1 MARIARVVPEVSLD
15 RTFDYEIPEELNEQ
29 VTLGAKVQVPFKSR
43 ELVGYVVELSEE
55 LSVFKGKLKPIRQ
68 VLSKSA
74 FLPAILIELA
84 QWMANY
90 YCAPL
95 TVALLSVL
103 PKAVRRADATFKQ
116 RLWVEALATTVPEK
130 VLPVLKRAKAQMA
143 AWEFLQENGPGWLAD
158 LTEVHGAA
166 VWRGLA
172 ERNLIS
178 IEARTQDRDPFLHS
192 PVAESTPHAMNA
204 EQQAAL
210 KVVRE
215 EIAAEKPRVVLLHG
229 VTGSGKTE
237 VYLQAIAEVLSLGK
251 SALVLVPE
259 IALTPQTVEHFR
271 ARFIGQKVGVAVLHS
286 HLSSGER
293 HDQWQQVRSGRA
305 RIVIGARSAVFA
317 PLDNL
322 GIIVVDE
329 EHEHSYKQ
337 EESPHYHARDVAVM
351 RGHLERVAVVLGSA
365 TPSLESYHHAKEGKY
380 RLAELLQRVEEG
392 QMPVT
397 HVLDI
402 RAPTRALK
410 SLRSSAIVAPRSRVI
425 DIRSKFEAPY
435 EGSSLKCATTPVL
448 LAPQLIEAIHARI
461 ERQEQAIIFLNRRG
475 YSSSLQCPQC
485 GYVEMCPNCSV
496 ALTFHRR
503 AGKLRC
509 HLCDFSSSVPH
520 ACPQCGYAPFKYAGS
535 GTEKVEHALVEAFPK
550 ARIERM
556 DSDNMRG
563 KDAYTRTLGDFAGGK
578 IDILVGTQMIA
589 KGLHFPRVT
598 CVGIINAD
606 LALQI
611 PDFRASE
618 RVFQLLM
625 QVSGRSG
632 RGQVRGEVFVQ
643 TRVPFHPAIQFARH
657 HDYAGFVEQELD
669 FRRSLHYP
677 PYERFIL
684 VTARG
689 RNEEKSLFVLENLA
703 KEMGRLDLPETE
715 ITGPSPAPIARIE
728 ERYRFQVFL
737 RTRRITAVTPRLRPL
752 FMDRAWPDDIR
763 VTLDVDPVDLL

>member
-1 MARIARVVPEVSLD
+1 MALRIARVVPEVSLD
-15 RTFDYEIPEELNEQ
+15 RAFDYAIPEALDAQ
-29 VTLGAKVQVPFKSR
+29 VTLGAKVRVPFKSR
-43 ELVGYVVELSEE
+43 DLVGYVIEFPAESP
-55 LSVFKGKLKPIRQ
+55 FGKLKPVTE
-68 VLSKSA
+68 VLSRSA
-74 FLPAILIELA
+74 FLPATLIELA
-84 QWMANY
+84 QWMAQY

-95 TVALLSVL
+95 TIALLSVL
-103 PKAVRRADATFKQ
+103 PKAVRRADAAFKQ
-116 RLWVEALATTVPEK
+116 RLWVAPLVATLPEDVAAAMK
-130 VLPVLKRAKAQMA
+130 KARAQLA
-143 AWEFLQENGPGWLAD
+143 AWDFLQQNGPGWLA
-158 LTEVHGAA
+158 EIVQQSGAGAA
-166 VWRGLA
+166 VWKALA
-172 ERNLIS
+172 ERNLVS
-178 IEARTQDRDPFLHS
+178 IESQTQDRDPFLNT
-192 PVAESTPHAMNA
+192 PVAESTPHPSNA
-204 EQQAAL
+204 EQIAAL
-210 KVVRE
+210 KVIRE
-215 EIAAEKPRVVLLHG
+215 EISAAKPKVVLLHG

-237 VYLQAIAEVLSLGK
+237 VYLQAIAGVLAAGK
-251 SALVLVPE
+251 TALVLVPE

-271 ARFIGQKVGVAVLHS
+271 ARFIGQKAGVAVLHS

-293 HDQWQQVRSGRA
+293 HDQWQHIRAGRA

-380 RLAELLQRVEEG
+380 RLVELRQRVEEG

-397 HVLDI
+397 HILDI
-402 RAPTRALK
+402 RAAKKGEAL
-410 SLRSSAIVAPRSRVI
+410 
-425 DIRSKFEAPY
+425 
-435 EGSSLKCATTPVL
+435 VL
-448 LAPQLIEAIHARI
+448 LAPRLVEAIQARI
-461 ERQEQAIIFLNRRG
+461 DRHEQAIIFLNRRG

-503 AGKLRC
+503 VEKLRC
-509 HLCDFSSSVPH
+509 HLCDFSSGVPH
-520 ACPQCGYAPFKYAGS
+520 ACPQCGFLPFKYAGS
-535 GTEKVEHALVEAFPK
+535 GTEKVEHALVDAFPK

-556 DSDNMRG
+556 DADSMRG
-563 KDAYTRTLGDFAGGK
+563 KDAYAKTLGAFAEGK

-589 KGLHFPRVT
+589 KGLHFPNVT
-598 CVGIINAD
+598 CVGVINAD

-611 PDFRASE
+611 PDFRAAE

-657 HDYAGFVEQELD
+657 HDYTGFVEQELE

-689 RNEEKSLFVLENLA
+689 RSEEKTLFVAENLA
-703 KEMGRLDLPETE
+703 KEMQRLELPGTE
-715 ITGPSPAPIARIE
+715 ITGPAPAPIARIDD
-728 ERYRFQVFL
+728 RYRFQIFL
-737 RTRRITAVTPRLRPL
+737 RTHRITAVTPRLRPL

-763 VTLDVDPVDLL
+763 ITLDVDPVDLL

>member
-15 RTFDYEIPEELNEQ
+15 RAFDYAIPDALGEQ
-29 VTLGAKVQVPFKSR
+29 VTLGAKVRVPFKSR
-43 ELVGYVVELSEE
+43 ELVGYVVELPTASTE
-55 LSVFKGKLKPIRQ
+55 FKGALKPILE

-74 FLPAILIELA
+74 FLPTVLIELA
-84 QWMANY
+84 QWMAQY

-103 PKAVRRADATFKQ
+103 PKAVRRADAAFKQ
-116 RLWVEALATTVPEK
+116 RLWVEPLAATLPEEAALA
-130 VLPVLKRAKAQMA
+130 LKKARAQMT
-143 AWEFLQENGPGWLAD
+143 AWEHLQKNGPGWLAD
-158 LTEVHGAA
+158 LTEICGAA

-178 IEARTQDRDPFLHS
+178 IEARTQERDPFLHS
-192 PVAESTPHAMNA
+192 PVAESTPHVLNA
-204 EQQAAL
+204 EQEAAL
-210 KVVRE
+210 KAISE

-237 VYLQAIAEVLSLGK
+237 VYLQAIARVLAQGK

-271 ARFIGQKVGVAVLHS
+271 ARFIGKKVGVAVLHS

-293 HDQWQQVRSGRA
+293 HDQWQQIRSGRA

-317 PLDNL
+317 PLDDL

-351 RGHLERVAVVLGSA
+351 RGHLERVTVVLGSA
-365 TPSLESYHHAKEGKY
+365 TPSLESYHHAREGGKY

-402 RAPTRALK
+402 RSTKKGEAL
-410 SLRSSAIVAPRSRVI
+410 
-425 DIRSKFEAPY
+425 
-435 EGSSLKCATTPVL
+435 VL
-448 LAPQLIEAIHARI
+448 LAPRLVEAIQARLDI
-461 ERQEQAIIFLNRRG
+461 HEQSIIFLNRRG

-485 GYVEMCPNCSV
+485 GHVEMCPNCSV
-496 ALTFHRR
+496 ALTFHRG
-503 AGKLRC
+503 ADKLRC
-509 HLCDFSSSVPH
+509 HLCDFSSGVPH
-520 ACPQCGYAPFKYAGS
+520 ACPSCGFAPFKYAGS
-535 GTEKVEHALVEAFPK
+535 GTEKVEHALADAFPK

-556 DSDNMRG
+556 DADSMRG
-563 KDAYTRTLGDFAGGK
+563 RDAYARTLGDFASGK

-598 CVGIINAD
+598 CVGVINAD

-643 TRVPFHPAIQFARH
+643 TRAPFHPAIQFARH
-657 HDYAGFVEQELD
+657 HDYRGFVDQELE

-677 PYERFIL
+677 PYERFVLI
-684 VTARG
+684 TARG
-689 RNEEKSLFVLENLA
+689 RSEEKTQFVLENLA
-703 KEMGRLDLPETE
+703 KEITRLDLPETE
-715 ITGPSPAPIARIE
+715 VTGPAPAPIARIE
-728 ERYRFQVFL
+728 GCYRFQVFL
-737 RTRRITAVTPRLRPL
+737 RTRRIMAVTPRLRPF

-763 VTLDVDPVDLL
+763 LTLDVDPVDLL

>member
-1 MARIARVVPEVSLD
+1 
-15 RTFDYEIPEELNEQ
+15 
-29 VTLGAKVQVPFKSR
+29 
-43 ELVGYVVELSEE
+43 
-55 LSVFKGKLKPIRQ
+55 
-68 VLSKSA
+68 
-74 FLPAILIELA
+74 
-84 QWMANY
+84 
-90 YCAPL
+90 
-95 TVALLSVL
+95 
-103 PKAVRRADATFKQ
+103 
-116 RLWVEALATTVPEK
+116 
-130 VLPVLKRAKAQMA
+130 
-143 AWEFLQENGPGWLAD
+143 
-158 LTEVHGAA
+158 VH
-166 VWRGLA
+166 
-172 ERNLIS
+172 
-178 IEARTQDRDPFLHS
+178 
-192 PVAESTPHAMNA
+192 
-204 EQQAAL
+204 
-210 KVVRE
+210 E
-215 EIAAEKPRVVLLHG
+215 EIVAEKPRVVLLHG

-237 VYLQAIAEVLSLGK
+237 VYLQAIAQVLALGK

-293 HDQWQQVRSGRA
+293 HDQWQHIRSGRA

-317 PLDNL
+317 PLDDL

-365 TPSLESYHHAKEGKY
+365 TPSLESYHHAREGKY

-392 QMPVT
+392 RMPTT

-402 RAPTRALK
+402 RPAKRGTP
-410 SLRSSAIVAPRSRVI
+410 PG
-425 DIRSKFEAPY
+425 EP
-435 EGSSLKCATTPVL
+435 PVL
-448 LAPQLIEAIHARI
+448 VAPQLIEAIQARLD
-461 ERQEQAIIFLNRRG
+461 RQEQAIIFLNRRG

-485 GYVEMCPNCSV
+485 GHVEMCPNCSV

-503 AGKLRC
+503 AEKLRC
-509 HLCDFSSSVPH
+509 HLCDFSSGVPH
-520 ACPQCGYAPFKYAGS
+520 ACPQCGFSPYKYAGS
-535 GTEKVEHALVEAFPK
+535 GTEKVEHALVGAFPK

-563 KDAYTRTLGDFAGGK
+563 KDAYANTLRDFAGGK

-598 CVGIINAD
+598 CVGVINAD

-632 RGQVRGEVFVQ
+632 RGKVRGEVFVQ

-657 HDYAGFVEQELD
+657 HDYTGFAEQELE
-669 FRRSLHYP
+669 FRSKLHYP
-677 PYERFIL
+677 PYERFVL

-689 RNEEKSLFVLENLA
+689 RNEEKTRFVVENLA
-703 KEMGRLDLPETE
+703 KEMERLELPETE

-728 ERYRFQVFL
+728 ERYRFQIFV
-737 RTRRITAVTPRLRPL
+737 RTRRMMAVTPRLRPL

-763 VTLDVDPVDLL
+763 ITIDVDPVDLL

>member
-15 RTFDYEIPEELNEQ
+15 RAFDYEIPAALDDQ
-29 VTLGAKVQVPFKSR
+29 ISLGAKVRVPFKSR
-43 ELVGYVVELSEE
+43 DLVGYVVEFPETP
-55 LSVFKGKLKPIRQ
+55 FTGKLKPISE
-68 VLSKSA
+68 VLGPHA
-74 FLPAILIELA
+74 FLPRVLIEIA
-84 QWMANY
+84 QWMAQY
-90 YCAPL
+90 YCSPL

-103 PKAVRRADATFKQ
+103 PKAVRRADAAFKQ
-116 RLWVEALATTVPEK
+116 RLWVEPLVQALPDEATTA
-130 VLPVLKRAKAQMA
+130 LKRAKAQLA
-143 AWEFLQENGPGWLAD
+143 AWHFLHENGPGWLAE
-158 LTEVHGAA
+158 LSQQSGAGLA
-166 VWRGLA
+166 AWRGLA
-172 ERNLIS
+172 ERNLVA
-178 IEARTQDRDPFLHS
+178 IESRTQDRDPFLNS
-192 PVAESTPHAMNA
+192 AVAETAPHTLNA
-204 EQQAAL
+204 EQVAAL
-210 KVVRE
+210 EVVRE
-215 EIAAEKPRVVLLHG
+215 EITAEKPRVVLLHG

-237 VYLQAIAEVLSLGK
+237 VYLQAIARVLEAGK

-271 ARFIGQKVGVAVLHS
+271 ARFVGRKVGVAVLHS

-293 HDQWQQVRSGRA
+293 HDQWQHIRAGRA

-317 PLDNL
+317 PLENL
-322 GIIVVDE
+322 GLIVVDE

-351 RGHLERVAVVLGSA
+351 RGHLERVAVLLGSA

-397 HVLDI
+397 HILDI
-402 RAPTRALK
+402 RTTKKGEQPT
-410 SLRSSAIVAPRSRVI
+410 
-425 DIRSKFEAPY
+425 
-435 EGSSLKCATTPVL
+435 L
-448 LAPQLIEAIHARI
+448 LAPRLVEAIQSRLDRH
-461 ERQEQAIIFLNRRG
+461 EQAIIFLNRRG

-503 AGKLRC
+503 AERLRC
-509 HLCDFSSSVPH
+509 HLCDFASAVPH
-520 ACPQCGYAPFKYAGS
+520 ACPQCGFAPFKYAGS
-535 GTEKVEHALVEAFPK
+535 GTEKVEHALNDAFPR

-556 DSDNMRG
+556 DADSMRG
-563 KDAYTRTLGDFAGGK
+563 KDAYAKTLGDFARGH

-589 KGLHFPRVT
+589 KGLHFPNVT
-598 CVGIINAD
+598 CVGVINAD

-657 HDYAGFVEQELD
+657 HDYAGFVQQELE

-677 PYERFIL
+677 PFERFIL
-684 VTARG
+684 ITARG
-689 RNEEKSLFVLENLA
+689 RNEEKTHFILESLA
-703 KEMGRLDLPETE
+703 KEIEKLDLPETE
-715 ITGPSPAPIARIE
+715 LTGPAPAPIARIE

-763 VTLDVDPVDLL
+763 MTLDVDPVDLL

>member
-1 MARIARVVPEVSLD
+1 
-15 RTFDYEIPEELNEQ
+15 
-29 VTLGAKVQVPFKSR
+29 
-43 ELVGYVVELSEE
+43 
-55 LSVFKGKLKPIRQ
+55 
-68 VLSKSA
+68 
-74 FLPAILIELA
+74 
-84 QWMANY
+84 
-90 YCAPL
+90 
-95 TVALLSVL
+95 
-103 PKAVRRADATFKQ
+103 
-116 RLWVEALATTVPEK
+116 
-130 VLPVLKRAKAQMA
+130 
-143 AWEFLQENGPGWLAD
+143 
-158 LTEVHGAA
+158 
-166 VWRGLA
+166 
-172 ERNLIS
+172 
-178 IEARTQDRDPFLHS
+178 
-192 PVAESTPHAMNA
+192 MNA

-210 KVVRE
+210 KTIAG

-237 VYLQAIAEVLSLGK
+237 VYLQAIARVLALGK

-271 ARFIGQKVGVAVLHS
+271 ARFLGEKIGVAVLHS

-293 HDQWQQVRSGRA
+293 HDQWQHIRAGRA

-351 RGHLERVAVVLGSA
+351 RGHLERVTVVLGSA
-365 TPSLESYHHAKEGKY
+365 TPSLESYHHAKEGGKY
-380 RLAELLQRVEEG
+380 RLVELLQRVEEG
-392 QMPVT
+392 RMPVT

-402 RAPTRALK
+402 RSTKKGESPVL
-410 SLRSSAIVAPRSRVI
+410 VAPR
-425 DIRSKFEAPY
+425 
-435 EGSSLKCATTPVL
+435 
-448 LAPQLIEAIHARI
+448 LIEAIHARI
-461 ERQEQAIIFLNRRG
+461 ERHEQAIIFLNRRG

-485 GYVEMCPNCSV
+485 GHVEMCPNCSV
-496 ALTFHRR
+496 ALTFHRG
-503 AGKLRC
+503 AEKLRC
-509 HLCDFSSSVPH
+509 HLCDFSSVVPH
-520 ACPQCGYAPFKYAGS
+520 ACPHCGASPFKYSGS
-535 GTEKVEHALVEAFPK
+535 GTEKVEHALAGAFSG

-563 KDAYTRTLGDFAGGK
+563 RDAYANTLRDFAEGK

-598 CVGIINAD
+598 CVGVINAD

-657 HDYAGFVEQELD
+657 HDYAGFVGQELE

-677 PYERFIL
+677 PYERFVL

-689 RNEEKSLFVLENLA
+689 RSEEKTLFVIENLA
-703 KEMGRLDLPETE
+703 REMERLDLPGVE
-715 ITGPSPAPIARIE
+715 ITGPAPAPIARIE
-728 ERYRFQVFL
+728 DRYRFQIFL
-737 RTRRITAVTPRLRPL
+737 RTRRIMAVTPRLRPL

-763 VTLDVDPVDLL
+763 VTIDVDPVDLL

>member
-15 RTFDYEIPEELNEQ
+15 RAFDYAIPAALDGQ
-29 VTLGAKVQVPFKSR
+29 VILGAKVRVPFKSR
-43 ELVGYVVELSEE
+43 NLVGYVVD
-55 LSVFKGKLKPIRQ
+55 FPRDPHAGKLRDIEE
-68 VLSKSA
+68 VLSQRA
-74 FLPAILIELA
+74 FLPASLIELA
-84 QWMANY
+84 QWMAQY

-103 PKAVRRADATFKQ
+103 PKAVRRADAAFKQ
-116 RLWVEALATTVPEK
+116 RLWVERVAGSIPDSALAA
-130 VLPVLKRAKAQMA
+130 LKRAKAQMA
-143 AWEFLQENGPGWLAD
+143 AWHFLEESGPGWLAD
-158 LTEVHGAA
+158 LSRDSGIGTAA
-166 VWRGLA
+166 WNGLA
-172 ERNLIS
+172 ERQLIA
-178 IEARTQDRDPFLHS
+178 IEPRTQDRDPFLHS
-192 PVAESTPHAMNA
+192 PVAESAPRVANL
-204 EQQAAL
+204 EQAAAL
-210 KVVRE
+210 RMVGE
-215 EIAAEKPRVVLLHG
+215 EITATKPRVVLLHG

-237 VYLQAIAEVLSLGK
+237 VYLQAIAQVLALGK

-271 ARFIGQKVGVAVLHS
+271 ARFVGQKVGVAVLHS

-293 HDQWQQVRSGRA
+293 HDQWQHIRAGRA

-317 PLDNL
+317 PLENL
-322 GIIVVDE
+322 GLIVVDE

-351 RGHLERVAVVLGSA
+351 RGHLEGVAVLLGSA
-365 TPSLESYHHAKEGKY
+365 TPSLESFHHAKDGKY
-380 RLAELLQRVEEG
+380 RLAELRLRVEEG

-397 HVLDI
+397 HILDI
-402 RAPTRALK
+402 RSTK
-410 SLRSSAIVAPRSRVI
+410 
-425 DIRSKFEAPY
+425 KGE
-435 EGSSLKCATTPVL
+435 TPAL
-448 LAPQLIEAIHARI
+448 LAPRLVEAIQARLD
-461 ERQEQAIIFLNRRG
+461 RHEQAIIFLNRRG

-503 AGKLRC
+503 AEKVRC
-509 HLCDFSSSVPH
+509 HLCDYSARVPP
-520 ACPQCGYAPFKYAGS
+520 ACPACGFAPFKYAGV
-535 GTEKVEHALVEAFPK
+535 GTEKVEDALVAAFPQ

-556 DSDNMRG
+556 DSDTMRG
-563 KDAYTRTLGDFAGGK
+563 KDAYAKTLGAFGEGK

-598 CVGIINAD
+598 CVGVINAD
-606 LALQI
+606 LALQM

-643 TRVPFHPAIQFARH
+643 TRAPFHPAIQFARH

-669 FRRSLHYP
+669 FRRKLAYP
-677 PYERFIL
+677 PFERFIL
-684 VTARG
+684 ITARG
-689 RNEEKSLFVLENLA
+689 RNEEKTLFVLDNLA
-703 KEMGRLDLPETE
+703 KELGRLDLPGTE
-715 ITGPSPAPIARIE
+715 ITGPAPAPIARME

-737 RTRRITAVTPRLRPL
+737 RTRRIMAVTPKLRPL

>member
-15 RTFDYEIPEELNEQ
+15 RVFDYAITGELDAQ
-29 VTLGAKVQVPFKSR
+29 VTIGAKVKVEFKSR
-43 ELVGYVVELSEE
+43 KIVGYVVEISGEA
-55 LSVFKGKLKPIRQ
+55 SDFKGKLKPI
-68 VLSKSA
+68 LELLGPKS
-74 FLPAILIELA
+74 FLPPSLIQLA
-84 QWMANY
+84 QWMAQY

-103 PKAVRRADATFKQ
+103 PKAVRRADAAFKQ
-116 RLWVEALATTVPEK
+116 RLWVEPLTASLPEEAVVALKKA
-130 VLPVLKRAKAQMA
+130 RAQMS
-143 AWEFLQENGPGWLAD
+143 AWEHIQKNGAGWLAD
-158 LTEVHGAA
+158 LTEVFGAP

-172 ERNLIS
+172 ERNLVS
-178 IEARTQDRDPFLHS
+178 IEARTQDRDPFLHT
-192 PVAESTPHAMNA
+192 PVAESTPHAANP
-204 EQQAAL
+204 EQVAAL
-210 KVVRE
+210 KVIGE
-215 EIAAEKPRVVLLHG
+215 EISAAKPRVVLLHG

-237 VYLQAIAEVLSLGK
+237 VYLQAIAQVLAQGK
-251 SALVLVPE
+251 SALILVPE

-271 ARFIGQKVGVAVLHS
+271 ARFVGQKVGVAVLHS

-293 HDQWQQVRSGRA
+293 HDQWQHIRAGRA

-317 PLDNL
+317 PLDDL

-365 TPSLESYHHAKEGKY
+365 TPSLESYHHAKVTEKY
-380 RLAELLQRVEEG
+380 RLVELLQRVEEG
-392 QMPVT
+392 QMPTT
-397 HVLDI
+397 HILDI
-402 RAPTRALK
+402 RSTKKGEQPA
-410 SLRSSAIVAPRSRVI
+410 
-425 DIRSKFEAPY
+425 
-435 EGSSLKCATTPVL
+435 L
-448 LAPQLIEAIHARI
+448 LAPRLVEAIQARLD
-461 ERQEQAIIFLNRRG
+461 RHEQTIIFLNRRG

-485 GYVEMCPNCSV
+485 GHVEMCPNCSV

-503 AGKLRC
+503 AEKLRC
-509 HLCDFSSSVPH
+509 HMCDFSGPVPH
-520 ACPQCGYAPFKYAGS
+520 ACPHCGFAPFKYAGS
-535 GTEKVEHALVEAFPK
+535 GTEKVEHALADAFPN

-556 DSDNMRG
+556 DADSMRG
-563 KDAYTRTLGDFAGGK
+563 KDAYARTLADFAEGR
-578 IDILVGTQMIA
+578 IEILVGTQMIA

-598 CVGIINAD
+598 CVGVINAD

-657 HDYAGFVEQELD
+657 HDYMGFVEQELE

-684 VTARG
+684 VTLRG
-689 RNEEKSLFVLENLA
+689 RSEEKTLFVAENLA
-703 KEMGRLDLPETE
+703 KEMERLNLPETE

-728 ERYRFQVFL
+728 ERYRFQIFL
-737 RTRRITAVTPRLRPL
+737 RTRRITGVTPSLRPL

>member
-15 RTFDYEIPEELNEQ
+15 RAFDYAVPEELSAE
-29 VTLGAKVQVPFKSR
+29 VTLGAKVRVSFKSR
-43 ELVGYVVELSEE
+43 EIVGYVVEFPTEP
-55 LSVFKGKLKPIRQ
+55 FAGKVKPILE
-68 VLSKSA
+68 VLSKNA

-84 QWMANY
+84 QWMAQY

-103 PKAVRRADATFKQ
+103 PKAVRRADAAFKQ
-116 RLWVEALATTVPEK
+116 RLWVEPLIATLPEETTAAMK
-130 VLPVLKRAKAQMA
+130 KARAQLA
-143 AWEFLQENGPGWLAD
+143 AWEHLQKNGPGWLAE
-158 LTEVHGAA
+158 LSQVCSPA
-166 VWRGLA
+166 VWRALA

-178 IEARTQDRDPFLHS
+178 IEARTQDRDPFLHA
-192 PVAESTPHAMNA
+192 PVAESIPHEMNA
-204 EQQAAL
+204 EQKVAL
-210 KVVRE
+210 DAIKE
-215 EIAAEKPRVVLLHG
+215 EIGAEKPRVVLLHG

-237 VYLQAIAEVLSLGK
+237 VYLQAIAQVLALGK

-293 HDQWQQVRSGRA
+293 HDQWQQIRSGRA

-317 PLDNL
+317 PLDDL

-380 RLAELLQRVEEG
+380 RLVELLQRVEEG

-402 RAPTRALK
+402 RPAKKGEAPTL
-410 SLRSSAIVAPRSRVI
+410 V
-425 DIRSKFEAPY
+425 
-435 EGSSLKCATTPVL
+435 
-448 LAPQLIEAIHARI
+448 APQLIEAIQARI
-461 ERQEQAIIFLNRRG
+461 DRQEQAIIFLNRRG

-496 ALTFHRR
+496 ALTFHRG

-509 HLCDFSSSVPH
+509 HLCDFSSGVPH
-520 ACPQCGYAPFKYAGS
+520 ACPQCGFAPYKYSGS

-563 KDAYTRTLGDFAGGK
+563 KDAYANTLRDFAEGK

-598 CVGIINAD
+598 CVGVINAD

-657 HDYAGFVEQELD
+657 HDYTGFVEQELE

-677 PYERFIL
+677 PYERFVL

-689 RNEEKSLFVLENLA
+689 RNEEKTLFVLENLA
-703 KEMGRLDLPETE
+703 KEMKRLDLPETE

-728 ERYRFQVFL
+728 ERYRFQIFL
-737 RTRRITAVTPRLRPL
+737 RTRRIMAVTPRLRPL

-763 VTLDVDPVDLL
+763 ITLDVDPVDLL

>member
-1 MARIARVVPEVSLD
+1 MVRIARVVPEVSLD
-15 RTFDYEIPEELNEQ
+15 RAFDYAIPPELNAQ
-29 VTLGAKVQVPFKSR
+29 VALGAKVRVPFKSR
-43 ELVGYVVELSEE
+43 DLVGYVVEFPREA
-55 LSVFKGKLKPIRQ
+55 FAGKLKSIQ
-68 VLSKSA
+68 EVLSKQA
-74 FLPAILIELA
+74 FLPGVLIELA
-84 QWMANY
+84 QWMAQY

-95 TVALLSVL
+95 TIALLSVL
-103 PKAVRRADATFKQ
+103 PKAVRRADAAFKQ
-116 RLWVEALATTVPEK
+116 RLWVEPLTATLPEETSTALK
-130 VLPVLKRAKAQMA
+130 KARVQLA
-143 AWEFLQENGPGWLAD
+143 AWDFLQQNGPGWLAD
-158 LTEVHGAA
+158 LSEQSGCSVAA
-166 VWRGLA
+166 WKGLA
-172 ERNLIS
+172 ERNLVS
-178 IEARTQDRDPFLHS
+178 IESRTQDRDPFLHS
-192 PVAESTPHAMNA
+192 AVVESTPHEMNG
-204 EQQAAL
+204 EQLAAL
-210 KVVRE
+210 KVIRE
-215 EIAAEKPRVVLLHG
+215 EIISEKPRVVLLHG

-237 VYLQAIAEVLSLGK
+237 VYLQAIAQVLALGK

-271 ARFIGQKVGVAVLHS
+271 ARFIGLKVGVAVLHS

-293 HDQWQQVRSGRA
+293 HDQWQHIRAGRA

-317 PLDNL
+317 PLDDL

-337 EESPHYHARDVAVM
+337 EEAPHYHARDVAVM
-351 RGHLERVAVVLGSA
+351 RGHLERVIVVLGSA

-380 RLAELLQRVEEG
+380 RLVELLQRVEEG
-392 QMPVT
+392 RMPVT

-402 RAPTRALK
+402 RSTKKGEPPL
-410 SLRSSAIVAPRSRVI
+410 LVAPR
-425 DIRSKFEAPY
+425 
-435 EGSSLKCATTPVL
+435 
-448 LAPQLIEAIHARI
+448 LIEAIQARI
-461 ERQEQAIIFLNRRG
+461 ERHEQAIIFLNRRG

-503 AGKLRC
+503 AEKLRC
-509 HLCDFSSSVPH
+509 HLCDFSSTVPH
-520 ACPQCGYAPFKYAGS
+520 ACPQCGFAPYKYAGS

-563 KDAYTRTLGDFAGGK
+563 KDAYANTLRAFAEGK

-598 CVGIINAD
+598 CVGVINAD

-657 HDYAGFVEQELD
+657 HDYAGFVDQELA

-677 PYERFIL
+677 PYERFVL

-689 RNEEKSLFVLENLA
+689 RNEAKTLFVLENLA
-703 KEMGRLDLPETE
+703 KEIERLDLPATE

-728 ERYRFQVFL
+728 ERYRFQIFL
-737 RTRRITAVTPRLRPL
+737 RTRRIMAVTPRLRPL

-763 VTLDVDPVDLL
+763 ITLDVDPVDLL

>member
-1 MARIARVVPEVSLD
+1 MVTMARTARVVPEVSLD
-15 RTFDYEIPEELNEQ
+15 RAFDYAIPAELDAQ
-29 VTLGAKVQVPFKSR
+29 VTLGAKVRVPFKSR
-43 ELVGYVVELSEE
+43 DLVGYVVEFPTEP
-55 LSVFKGKLKPIRQ
+55 FTGKLKPILQ
-68 VLSKSA
+68 VLSKNA
-74 FLPAILIELA
+74 FLPASLIQLA
-84 QWMANY
+84 QWMAQY

-95 TVALLSVL
+95 TVALMSVL
-103 PKAVRRADATFKQ
+103 PKAVRRADAAFKQ
-116 RLWVEALATTVPEK
+116 RLWVAPLTVTLPEEAALA
-130 VLPVLKRAKAQMA
+130 LKKARAQMA
-143 AWEFLQENGPGWLAD
+143 AWQHLQQNGPGWLAD
-158 LTEVHGAA
+158 LTEVAGPA

-178 IEARTQDRDPFLHS
+178 IDSRTQDRDPFLHA
-192 PVAESTPHAMNA
+192 PVAESIPHEMNL
-204 EQQAAL
+204 EQAAAL
-210 KVVRE
+210 KAVRE

-237 VYLQAIAEVLSLGK
+237 VYLQAIAQVLALGK

-293 HDQWQQVRSGRA
+293 HDQWQHIRAGRA

-317 PLDNL
+317 PLDDL

-351 RGHLERVAVVLGSA
+351 RGHLERVTVVLGSA

-402 RAPTRALK
+402 RSTKKGEAPVL
-410 SLRSSAIVAPRSRVI
+410 VAPRLIGAIQARL
-425 DIRSKFEAPY
+425 DRS
-435 EGSSLKCATTPVL
+435 
-448 LAPQLIEAIHARI
+448 
-461 ERQEQAIIFLNRRG
+461 EQAIIFLNRRG

-503 AGKLRC
+503 AEKLRC
-509 HLCDFSSSVPH
+509 HLCDFSSGVPH
-520 ACPQCGYAPFKYAGS
+520 ACPQCGFAPYKYSGS

-563 KDAYTRTLGDFAGGK
+563 KDAYANTLRAFAEGK
-578 IDILVGTQMIA
+578 VDILVGTQMIA

-598 CVGIINAD
+598 CVGVINAD

-657 HDYAGFVEQELD
+657 HDYAGFVEQELE

-677 PYERFIL
+677 PYERFVL

-689 RNEEKSLFVLENLA
+689 RNEEKTLFVIENLA
-703 KEMGRLDLPETE
+703 KEMERLDLPETE
-715 ITGPSPAPIARIE
+715 ITGPAPAPIARIE

-737 RTRRITAVTPRLRPL
+737 RTRRIMAVTPRLRPL

-763 VTLDVDPVDLL
+763 LTLDVDPVDLL

>member
-15 RTFDYEIPEELNEQ
+15 RAFDYEIPKELDAQ
-29 VTLGAKVQVPFKSR
+29 ITLGAKVRVPFKSR
-43 ELVGYVVELSEE
+43 DLVGYVVEFPKEP
-55 LSVFKGKLKPIRQ
+55 FTGKLKPIREI
-68 VLSKSA
+68 LGPRA

-84 QWMANY
+84 QWMAQY
-90 YCAPL
+90 YCAQL
-95 TVALLSVL
+95 TVALMSVL
-103 PKAVRRADATFKQ
+103 PKAVRRADAAFKQ
-116 RLWVEALATTVPEK
+116 RLWVEPLTATLPEETALA
-130 VLPVLKRAKAQMA
+130 LKKARTQMA
-143 AWEFLQENGPGWLAD
+143 AWDYIQQNGAGWLAD
-158 LTEVHGAA
+158 LGQVCSTAA
-166 VWRGLA
+166 WRGLA

-178 IEARTQDRDPFLHS
+178 IEARTQDRDPFLHT
-192 PVAESTPHAMNA
+192 PVAESIPHEMNA

-237 VYLQAIAEVLSLGK
+237 VYLQAIAEVLASGK

-271 ARFIGQKVGVAVLHS
+271 ARFVGQKVGVAVLHS

-293 HDQWQQVRSGRA
+293 HDQWQHIRSGRA

-317 PLDNL
+317 PLDDL

-351 RGHLERVAVVLGSA
+351 RGHLERVTVVLGSA

-380 RLAELLQRVEEG
+380 RLVELLQRVEEG

-402 RAPTRALK
+402 RSTKKGEAPVL
-410 SLRSSAIVAPRSRVI
+410 VAPR
-425 DIRSKFEAPY
+425 
-435 EGSSLKCATTPVL
+435 
-448 LAPQLIEAIHARI
+448 LIEAIQARLD
-461 ERQEQAIIFLNRRG
+461 RSEQAIIFLNRRG

-503 AGKLRC
+503 AEKLRC
-509 HLCDFSSSVPH
+509 HLCDFSSVVPH
-520 ACPQCGYAPFKYAGS
+520 ACPQCGFAPYKYSGS

-556 DSDNMRG
+556 DSDNMKG
-563 KDAYTRTLGDFAGGK
+563 KDAYARTLGDFAEGK

-598 CVGIINAD
+598 CVGVINAD

-657 HDYAGFVEQELD
+657 HDYTGFVEQELE

-677 PYERFIL
+677 PYERFVL

-689 RNEEKSLFVLENLA
+689 RNEEKTLFVIENLA
-703 KEMGRLDLPETE
+703 KEMERLDLPETE
-715 ITGPSPAPIARIE
+715 ITGPAPAPIARIE

-737 RTRRITAVTPRLRPL
+737 RTRRIMAVTPRLRPI

-763 VTLDVDPVDLL
+763 ITLDVDPVDLL

>member
-15 RTFDYEIPEELNEQ
+15 RAFDYAIPPELDAQ
-29 VTLGAKVQVPFKSR
+29 VVFGAKVRVPFKSR
-43 ELVGYVVELSEE
+43 ELVGYVVEFPEQP
-55 LSVFKGKLKPIRQ
+55 FTGNLKPISE
-68 VLSKSA
+68 VLSERS
-74 FLPAILIELA
+74 FLPASLIQLA
-84 QWMANY
+84 QWMAAY

-95 TVALLSVL
+95 TVALMSVL
-103 PKAVRRADATFKQ
+103 PKAVRKADAAFKQ
-116 RLWVEALATTVPEK
+116 RLWVEALTTTLPED
-130 VLPVLKRAKAQMA
+130 VAKALKKARAQMT
-143 AWEFLQENGPGWLAD
+143 AWDHLQQNGPGWLAD
-158 LTEVHGAA
+158 LTEISGAA
-166 VWRGLA
+166 AWRGLA

-178 IEARTQDRDPFLHS
+178 IEARTQDRDPFLNT
-192 PVAESTPHAMNA
+192 PVAESAPHASNA

-210 KVVRE
+210 KMIGE
-215 EIAAEKPRVVLLHG
+215 EIVAEKPRVVLLHG

-237 VYLQAIAEVLSLGK
+237 VYLQAIAQVLALGK

-293 HDQWQQVRSGRA
+293 HDQWQQIRAGRA

-317 PLDNL
+317 PLENL

-351 RGHLERVAVVLGSA
+351 RGHLERVTVVLGSA

-380 RLAELLQRVEEG
+380 RLAELRQRVEEG

-402 RAPTRALK
+402 RSKKKGEAL
-410 SLRSSAIVAPRSRVI
+410 L
-425 DIRSKFEAPY
+425 
-435 EGSSLKCATTPVL
+435 L

-461 ERQEQAIIFLNRRG
+461 ERHEQAIIFLNRRG

-485 GYVEMCPNCSV
+485 GHVEMCPNCSV

-503 AGKLRC
+503 AEKLRC
-509 HLCDFSSSVPH
+509 HLCDHSSNVPH
-520 ACPQCGYAPFKYAGS
+520 ACPDCGFAPYKYSGS
-535 GTEKVEHALVEAFPK
+535 GTEKVEHALVEAFPQ

-556 DSDNMRG
+556 DADSMRG
-563 KDAYTRTLGDFAGGK
+563 KDAYANTLGAFAEGK

-598 CVGIINAD
+598 CVGVINAD

-657 HDYAGFVEQELD
+657 HDYAGFVDQELE
-669 FRRSLHYP
+669 FRKSLHYP

-684 VTARG
+684 ITARG
-689 RNEEKSLFVLENLA
+689 RNEPKTLFILENLA
-703 KEMGRLDLPETE
+703 KEIERLELPDTE
-715 ITGPSPAPIARIE
+715 VTGPSPAPIARIE

-737 RTRRITAVTPRLRPL
+737 RTRRITAVTPKLRPL

-763 VTLDVDPVDLL
+763 ITVDVDPVDLL

>member
-1 MARIARVVPEVSLD
+1 MVRIARVVPEVSLD
-15 RTFDYEIPEELNEQ
+15 RAFDYDIPEALKEQ
-29 VTLGAKVQVPFKSR
+29 VTLGAKVRIPFGSR
-43 ELVGYVVELSEE
+43 EIVGYVVEFPSEA
-55 LSVFKGKLKPIRQ
+55 STRKLKPILE
-68 VLSKSA
+68 VLGPRS
-74 FLPAILIELA
+74 FLPTILINLA
-84 QWMANY
+84 QWMAQY
-90 YCAPL
+90 YAAPL
-95 TVALLSVL
+95 TVALMSVL
-103 PKAVRRADATFKQ
+103 PKAVRRADASFKQ
-116 RLWVEALATTVPEK
+116 RLWIEALVGA
-130 VLPVLKRAKAQMA
+130 LPAETAMALKRARAQLA
-143 AWEFLQENGPGWLAD
+143 AWEFLQQNGPGWLTD
-158 LTEVHGAA
+158 LSQASGCGAA
-166 VWRGLA
+166 AWRGLA
-172 ERNLIS
+172 ERNLVSIS
-178 IEARTQDRDPFLHS
+178 SRTQDRDPFLHVA
-192 PVAESTPHAMNA
+192 VAESMPHQMNE
-204 EQQAAL
+204 EQIGAL
-210 KVVRE
+210 RAITE
-215 EIAAEKPRVVLLHG
+215 EIGAEKPRVTLLHG

-237 VYLQAIAEVLSLGK
+237 VYLRAIAQVLATGK

-259 IALTPQTVEHFR
+259 IALTPQTVERFR
-271 ARFIGQKVGVAVLHS
+271 ARFVGQKVGVAVLHS

-293 HDQWQQVRSGRA
+293 HDQWQHIRSGHA

-317 PLDNL
+317 PLVDL

-380 RLAELLQRVEEG
+380 RLVELRQRVEEG

-402 RAPTRALK
+402 RAVKKGAQPVL
-410 SLRSSAIVAPRSRVI
+410 VAPR
-425 DIRSKFEAPY
+425 
-435 EGSSLKCATTPVL
+435 
-448 LAPQLIEAIHARI
+448 LIEAIQTRLDRH
-461 ERQEQAIIFLNRRG
+461 EQSIIFLNRRG

-485 GYVEMCPNCSV
+485 GHIEMCPNCSV
-496 ALTFHRR
+496 ALTFHRQAQR
-503 AGKLRC
+503 LRC
-509 HLCDFSSSVPH
+509 HLCDFASGVPH
-520 ACPQCGYAPFKYAGS
+520 ACPECGFAPYKYSGS
-535 GTEKVEHALVEAFPK
+535 GTEKVEHALAEAFPA
-550 ARIERM
+550 ARIARM
-556 DSDNMRG
+556 DSDSMRG
-563 KDAYTRTLGDFAGGK
+563 KDAYTKTLGEFAEGK
-578 IDILVGTQMIA
+578 IDLLVGTQMIA
-589 KGLHFPRVT
+589 KGLDFPRVT
-598 CVGIINAD
+598 CVGVINAD

-657 HDYAGFVEQELD
+657 HDYTGFAEQELD

-689 RNEEKSLFVLENLA
+689 RSEEKTLFVLDQLT
-703 KEMGRLDLPETE
+703 KEMNRLNLPETE
-715 ITGPSPAPIARIE
+715 ITGPSAAPIARIE

-737 RTRRITAVTPRLRPL
+737 RTRRIMAVTPRLRPL

-763 VTLDVDPVDLL
+763 LTIDVDPVDLL

>member
-1 MARIARVVPEVSLD
+1 MGRIARVVPEVSLD
-15 RTFDYEIPEELNEQ
+15 QAFDYDVPEGMA
-29 VTLGAKVQVPFKSR
+29 VPLGSKVRVPFGSR
-43 ELVGYVVELSEE
+43 EIVGYVVEFPAQAA
-55 LSVFKGKLKPIRQ
+55 VKKLKAILA
-68 VLSKSA
+68 V
-74 FLPAILIELA
+74 LPASLPPSLIQLA
-84 QWMANY
+84 RWLADY
-90 YCAPL
+90 YCSPL
-95 TVALLSVL
+95 AVALKTVL
-103 PKAVRRADATFKQ
+103 PQAVRRAGAAFKR
-116 RLWVEALATTVPEK
+116 RLWVEPLVRELPPETAAALEK
-130 VLPVLKRAKAQMA
+130 AKAQMR
-143 AWEFLQENGPGWLAD
+143 AWRHLQENGGGWLSD
-158 LTEVHGAA
+158 LGDIATPAA
-166 VWRGLA
+166 WHALA
-172 ERNLIS
+172 ERNLVS
-178 IEARTQDRDPFLHS
+178 IEPQTQDRDPFLHS
-192 PVAESTPHAMNA
+192 PVVESAAHVMNA
-204 EQQAAL
+204 EQLAAL
-210 KVVRE
+210 AVVEE
-215 EIAAEKPRVVLLHG
+215 EIAAAKPKVILLHG

-237 VYLQAIAEVLSLGK
+237 VYLQAIAEVLALGK

-271 ARFIGQKVGVAVLHS
+271 ARFVGQKAGVAVLHS

-293 HDQWQQVRSGRA
+293 HDQWQHIRAGRA

-380 RLAELLQRVEEG
+380 RLVELRQRVEEG

-397 HVLDI
+397 HILDI
-402 RAPTRALK
+402 RAAKKGEAL
-410 SLRSSAIVAPRSRVI
+410 
-425 DIRSKFEAPY
+425 
-435 EGSSLKCATTPVL
+435 VL
-448 LAPQLIEAIHARI
+448 LAPRLVEAIQARI
-461 ERQEQAIIFLNRRG
+461 DRHEQAIIFLNRRG

-503 AGKLRC
+503 VEKLRC

-520 ACPQCGYAPFKYAGS
+520 ACPQCGFMPFKYAGS

-556 DSDNMRG
+556 DADSMRG
-563 KDAYTRTLGDFAGGK
+563 KDAYAKTLGAFAEGK

-589 KGLHFPRVT
+589 KGLHFPNVT
-598 CVGIINAD
+598 CVGVINAD

-611 PDFRASE
+611 PDFRAAE

-657 HDYAGFVEQELD
+657 HDYTGFVEQELE

-689 RNEEKSLFVLENLA
+689 RNEEKTLFVAENLA
-703 KEMGRLDLPETE
+703 KEMQRLELPGTE
-715 ITGPSPAPIARIE
+715 ITGPGPAPIARID
-728 ERYRFQVFL
+728 ERYRFQIFL
-737 RTRRITAVTPRLRPL
+737 RTHRITAVTPRLRPL

-763 VTLDVDPVDLL
+763 ITLDVDPVDLL

>member
-15 RTFDYEIPEELNEQ
+15 RAFDYEIPLEMDGQ
-29 VTLGAKVQVPFKSR
+29 VTLGAKVRIPFGSR
-43 ELVGYVVELSEE
+43 KIVGYVVEFPTDS
-55 LSVFKGKLKPIRQ
+55 SGRQLKAILE
-68 VLSKSA
+68 VLGSRS

-84 QWMANY
+84 QWVAQY
-90 YCAPL
+90 YAAPL
-95 TVALLSVL
+95 AVALMSVL
-103 PKAVRRADATFKQ
+103 PQAVRRADAAFKQ
-116 RLWVEALATTVPEK
+116 RLWVEPLAATLPEEAASALKKA
-130 VLPVLKRAKAQMA
+130 RAQMA
-143 AWEFLQENGPGWLAD
+143 AWEHIQKNGPGWLAD
-158 LTEVHGAA
+158 LSQVCGAA
-166 VWRGLA
+166 AWRGLA
-172 ERNLIS
+172 ERNLVS
-178 IEARTQDRDPFLHS
+178 IEARTQDRDPFLHT
-192 PVAESTPHAMNA
+192 PVAESIPHEMNA

-210 KVVRE
+210 KAIHE

-237 VYLQAIAEVLSLGK
+237 VYLQAIARVLASGK

-293 HDQWQQVRSGRA
+293 HDQWQHIRAGRA

-317 PLDNL
+317 PLDDL

-380 RLAELLQRVEEG
+380 RLVELLQRVEEG
-392 QMPVT
+392 RMPVT

-402 RAPTRALK
+402 RAAKKGDPPVL
-410 SLRSSAIVAPRSRVI
+410 VAPR
-425 DIRSKFEAPY
+425 
-435 EGSSLKCATTPVL
+435 
-448 LAPQLIEAIHARI
+448 LIEAIQARI
-461 ERQEQAIIFLNRRG
+461 DRHEQAIIFLNRRG

-503 AGKLRC
+503 AEKLRC
-509 HLCDFSSSVPH
+509 HLCDFSSAVPH
-520 ACPQCGYAPFKYAGS
+520 ACPQCGFAPYKYSGS

-563 KDAYTRTLGDFAGGK
+563 KDAYARTLGDFAEGK

-598 CVGIINAD
+598 CVGVINAD

-657 HDYAGFVEQELD
+657 HDYTGFVEQELE

-689 RNEEKSLFVLENLA
+689 RSEEKTLFVIENLA
-703 KEMGRLDLPETE
+703 KEMERLDLPETE
-715 ITGPSPAPIARIE
+715 ITGPAPAPIARIE

-737 RTRRITAVTPRLRPL
+737 RTRRIMAVTPRLRPL
-752 FMDRAWPDDIR
+752 FMDRAWPDDVR

>member
-15 RTFDYEIPEELNEQ
+15 RAFDYAIPEELDGQ
-29 VTLGAKVQVPFKSR
+29 VTLGAKVRVPFKSR
-43 ELVGYVVELSEE
+43 EIVGYVVELSSESSE
-55 LSVFKGKLKPIRQ
+55 FKGTLKPIRQ
-68 VLSKSA
+68 VLSKTA

-84 QWMANY
+84 QWMAQY

-103 PKAVRRADATFKQ
+103 PKAVRRADAAFKQ
-116 RLWVEALATTVPEK
+116 RLWVEALAHALPEDAA
-130 VLPVLKRAKAQMA
+130 LVLKKARAQMA
-143 AWEFLQENGPGWLAD
+143 AWDYLQQNGPAWLAD
-158 LTEVHGAA
+158 LTQICGAA
-166 VWRGLA
+166 AWRALA

-178 IEARTQDRDPFLHS
+178 IEARTQDRDPFLHT
-192 PVAESTPHAMNA
+192 PVAESIPHAMNA
-204 EQQAAL
+204 EQQIAL
-210 KVVRE
+210 KAVQE
-215 EIAAEKPRVVLLHG
+215 EIAAKKPRVVLLHG

-237 VYLQAIAEVLSLGK
+237 VYLQAIAQVLALGK

-293 HDQWQQVRSGRA
+293 HDQWQQIRSGRA

-317 PLDNL
+317 PLDDL

-351 RGHLERVAVVLGSA
+351 RGHLERVTVVLGSA

-380 RLAELLQRVEEG
+380 RLVELLQRVEEG

-402 RAPTRALK
+402 RSTKKGEAPVL
-410 SLRSSAIVAPRSRVI
+410 VAPR
-425 DIRSKFEAPY
+425 
-435 EGSSLKCATTPVL
+435 
-448 LAPQLIEAIHARI
+448 LIEAIQARI
-461 ERQEQAIIFLNRRG
+461 DRHEQAIIFLNRRG

-503 AGKLRC
+503 AEKLRC
-509 HLCDFSSSVPH
+509 HLCDFSSGVPH
-520 ACPQCGYAPFKYAGS
+520 ACPQCGYAPFKYSGS
-535 GTEKVEHALVEAFPK
+535 GTEKVEHALVDAFPK

-556 DSDNMRG
+556 DSDSMRG
-563 KDAYTRTLGDFAGGK
+563 KDAYTNALRDFAEGK

-598 CVGIINAD
+598 CVGVINAD

-657 HDYAGFVEQELD
+657 HDYSGFVEQELD

-677 PYERFIL
+677 PYERFVL

-689 RNEEKSLFVLENLA
+689 RNEEKTLFVIENLA
-703 KEMGRLDLPETE
+703 KEMERLNLPETE
-715 ITGPSPAPIARIE
+715 ITGPAPAPIARIE

-737 RTRRITAVTPRLRPL
+737 RTRRIMAVTPRLRPL

-763 VTLDVDPVDLL
+763 ITLDVDPVDLL

>member
-15 RTFDYEIPEELNEQ
+15 RAFDYVIPAELVDQ
-29 VTLGAKVQVPFKSR
+29 VALGAKVRVPFKSR
-43 ELVGYVVELSEE
+43 DLVGYVVEFPETP
-55 LSVFKGKLKPIRQ
+55 FTGKLKPILE
-68 VLSKSA
+68 VLGPRA
-74 FLPAILIELA
+74 FLPRILIEIA
-84 QWMANY
+84 QWMAGY
-90 YCAPL
+90 YCSPL

-103 PKAVRRADATFKQ
+103 PKAVRRADAAFKQ
-116 RLWVEALATTVPEK
+116 RLWVEALVTQLPEE
-130 VLPVLKRAKAQMA
+130 VAITLKRAKSQLA
-143 AWEFLQENGPGWLAD
+143 AWRFLQENGPGWLAE
-158 LTEVHGAA
+158 LSQQSGAGLA
-166 VWRGLA
+166 AWRGLA
-172 ERNLIS
+172 ERNLVA
-178 IEARTQDRDPFLHS
+178 IESRTQDRDPFLNS
-192 PVAESTPHAMNA
+192 AVAEAAPHTMNV
-204 EQQAAL
+204 EQLAAL
-210 KVVRE
+210 KIVAE
-215 EIAAEKPRVVLLHG
+215 EIAAEKPRVSLLHG

-237 VYLQAIAEVLSLGK
+237 IYLQAIARVLDLGK
-251 SALVLVPE
+251 TALVLVPE

-271 ARFIGQKVGVAVLHS
+271 ARFVGQKVGVAVLHS

-293 HDQWQQVRSGRA
+293 HDQWQHIRAGRA

-317 PLDNL
+317 PLENL
-322 GIIVVDE
+322 GLIVVDE
-329 EHEHSYKQ
+329 EHEYSYKQ

-351 RGHLERVAVVLGSA
+351 RGHLERVAVLLGSA
-365 TPSLESYHHAKEGKY
+365 TPSLESYHHAQEGKY
-380 RLAELLQRVEEG
+380 KLAQLTQRVEEG

-402 RAPTRALK
+402 R
-410 SLRSSAIVAPRSRVI
+410 
-425 DIRSKFEAPY
+425 
-435 EGSSLKCATTPVL
+435 TTKKGEQPVL
-448 LAPQLIEAIHARI
+448 LAPRLVEAIQARLD
-461 ERQEQAIIFLNRRG
+461 RHEQAIIFLNRRG

-503 AGKLRC
+503 AERLRC
-509 HLCDFSSSVPH
+509 HLCDFAGAVPH
-520 ACPQCGYAPFKYAGS
+520 ACPQCGFAPFKYAGS
-535 GTEKVEHALVEAFPK
+535 GTEKVEHALNDAFPH

-556 DSDNMRG
+556 DADSMRG
-563 KDAYTRTLGDFAGGK
+563 KDAYARTLGDFAQGK

-589 KGLHFPRVT
+589 KGLHFPSVT
-598 CVGIINAD
+598 CVGVINAD

-657 HDYAGFVEQELD
+657 HDYAGFVDQELE

-677 PYERFIL
+677 PFERFIL
-684 VTARG
+684 ITARG
-689 RNEEKSLFVLENLA
+689 RNEEKTRFILETFA
-703 KEMGRLDLPETE
+703 RDIEKLDLPDTE
-715 ITGPSPAPIARIE
+715 ITGPAPAPIARIE

-737 RTRRITAVTPRLRPL
+737 KTRRITAVTPRLRPL

-763 VTLDVDPVDLL
+763 MTLDVDPVDLL

>member
-15 RTFDYEIPEELNEQ
+15 RAFDYAIPDPLAAQ
-29 VTLGAKVQVPFKSR
+29 VTLGAKVRVPFKSR
-43 ELVGYVVELSEE
+43 ELVGYVVELPTAS
-55 LSVFKGKLKPIRQ
+55 SDFKGTLKPILE

-84 QWMANY
+84 QWMAQY

-103 PKAVRRADATFKQ
+103 PKAVRCADAAFKQ
-116 RLWVEALATTVPEK
+116 HLWVEALTTTLPEETAQA
-130 VLPVLKRAKAQMA
+130 LKKARAQLA
-143 AWEFLQENGPGWLAD
+143 AWEHLQKNGPGWFSD
-158 LTEVHGAA
+158 LTEIAGTA

-178 IEARTQDRDPFLHS
+178 IEARTQERDPFLHS
-192 PVAESTPHAMNA
+192 PVAESVPHATNA

-210 KVVRE
+210 AMIRE

-237 VYLQAIAEVLSLGK
+237 VYLQAIAQVLASGK

-271 ARFIGQKVGVAVLHS
+271 ARFIGQKAGVAVLHS

-293 HDQWQQVRSGRA
+293 HDQWQQIRSGRA

-317 PLDNL
+317 PLDDL

-337 EESPHYHARDVAVM
+337 QETPHYHARDVAVV
-351 RGHLERVAVVLGSA
+351 RGHLERVTVVLGSA

-380 RLAELLQRVEEG
+380 RLAELLLRVEEG

-402 RAPTRALK
+402 RSTK
-410 SLRSSAIVAPRSRVI
+410 KGES
-425 DIRSKFEAPY
+425 
-435 EGSSLKCATTPVL
+435 PVL
-448 LAPQLIEAIHARI
+448 LAPRLVEAVQARLD
-461 ERQEQAIIFLNRRG
+461 RHEQAIIFLNRRG

-496 ALTFHRR
+496 ALTFHRG
-503 AGKLRC
+503 AEKLRC
-509 HLCDFSSSVPH
+509 HLCDFASGVPY
-520 ACPQCGYAPFKYAGS
+520 ACPSCGFAPFKYAGS
-535 GTEKVEHALVEAFPK
+535 GTEKVEHALVDAFPK

-556 DSDNMRG
+556 DADSMRG
-563 KDAYTRTLGDFAGGK
+563 KDAYARTLGDFASGK

-598 CVGIINAD
+598 CVGVINAD

-657 HDYAGFVEQELD
+657 HDYAGFVEQELE

-677 PYERFIL
+677 PFERFVL

-689 RNEEKSLFVLENLA
+689 RSEEKTQFVLENLA
-703 KEMGRLDLPETE
+703 KEIKKLGLPGTE
-715 ITGPSPAPIARIE
+715 ITGPAPAPIARIE
-728 ERYRFQVFL
+728 GRYRFQVFL
-737 RTRRITAVTPRLRPL
+737 RTRRIMAVTPRLRPL

-763 VTLDVDPVDLL
+763 ITLDVDPVDLL

>member
-1 MARIARVVPEVSLD
+1 MVRIARVVPEVSLD
-15 RTFDYEIPEELNEQ
+15 RAFDYAIPEELDGQ
-29 VTLGAKVQVPFKSR
+29 VTLGAKVRVPFKSR
-43 ELVGYVVELSEE
+43 AIVGYVVEFPKEP
-55 LSVFKGKLKPIRQ
+55 FTGKLKPIREI
-68 VLSKSA
+68 LGPRS
-74 FLPAILIELA
+74 FLPASLIQLA
-84 QWMANY
+84 QWMAHY

-103 PKAVRRADATFKQ
+103 PKAVRHADAAFKQ
-116 RLWVEALATTVPEK
+116 RLWVEPLTAALPEETARA
-130 VLPVLKRAKAQMA
+130 LKKARSQMA
-143 AWEFLQENGPGWLAD
+143 AWDYLQKNGPGWLAE
-158 LTEVHGAA
+158 LSQLSGCSAA
-166 VWRGLA
+166 AWRGLA
-172 ERNLIS
+172 ERNLVS
-178 IEARTQDRDPFLHS
+178 VESRTQDRDPFLHA
-192 PVAESTPHAMNA
+192 PVAGSIPHEMNA
-204 EQQAAL
+204 EQIAAL

-215 EIAAEKPRVVLLHG
+215 EIATEKPRVVLLHG

-237 VYLQAIAEVLSLGK
+237 VYLQAIARVLALGK

-271 ARFIGQKVGVAVLHS
+271 ARFIGEKVGVAVLHS
-286 HLSSGER
+286 HLSSGAR
-293 HDQWQQVRSGRA
+293 HDQWQHIRAGRA

-317 PLDNL
+317 PLDDL

-351 RGHLERVAVVLGSA
+351 RGHLERVTVVLGSA

-380 RLAELLQRVEEG
+380 RLVELLQRVEEG

-402 RAPTRALK
+402 RSTRKGERPAL
-410 SLRSSAIVAPRSRVI
+410 VASR
-425 DIRSKFEAPY
+425 
-435 EGSSLKCATTPVL
+435 
-448 LAPQLIEAIHARI
+448 LIEAIHARI
-461 ERQEQAIIFLNRRG
+461 QRHEQAIIFLNRRG

-503 AGKLRC
+503 AEKLRC
-509 HLCDFSSSVPH
+509 HLCDFSSVVPY
-520 ACPQCGYAPFKYAGS
+520 ACPQCGSAPFKYSGS
-535 GTEKVEHALVEAFPK
+535 GTEKVEHALAEAFPR

-563 KDAYTRTLGDFAGGK
+563 KDAYANTLRDFAEGK

-598 CVGIINAD
+598 CVGVINAD

-632 RGQVRGEVFVQ
+632 RGRVRGEVFVQ

-657 HDYAGFVEQELD
+657 HDYAGFVEQELE

-677 PYERFIL
+677 PYERFVL

-689 RNEEKSLFVLENLA
+689 RSEGKTLFVIENLA
-703 KEMGRLDLPETE
+703 KEMERLDLPGTE
-715 ITGPSPAPIARIE
+715 ITGPAPAPIARIE
-728 ERYRFQVFL
+728 ERYRFQIFL
-737 RTRRITAVTPRLRPL
+737 RTRRIMAVTPRLRPL
-752 FMDRAWPDDIR
+752 FMDRAWPEDIR
-763 VTLDVDPVDLL
+763 ITIDVDPVDLL

>member
-15 RTFDYEIPEELNEQ
+15 RAFDYEIPEELSGQ
-29 VTLGAKVQVPFKSR
+29 VTLGAKVRVPFKSR
-43 ELVGYVVELSEE
+43 DLVGYVVEFPKEP
-55 LSVFKGKLKPIRQ
+55 FAGKLKPIRE
-68 VLSKSA
+68 VLSKHA

-84 QWMANY
+84 QWMAQY
-90 YCAPL
+90 YCAQL

-103 PKAVRRADATFKQ
+103 PKAVRRADAAFKQ
-116 RLWVEALATTVPEK
+116 RLWVEPLTATLPEETALA
-130 VLPVLKRAKAQMA
+130 LKKARAQVA
-143 AWEFLQENGPGWLAD
+143 AWEHLQKNGPGWLAD
-158 LTEVHGAA
+158 LAQVYSAA
-166 VWRGLA
+166 AWRGLA

-178 IEARTQDRDPFLHS
+178 IESRTQDRDPFLHT
-192 PVAESTPHAMNA
+192 PVAESMPHEMNA
-204 EQQAAL
+204 EQLAAL
-210 KVVRE
+210 KAVRE

-237 VYLQAIAEVLSLGK
+237 VYLQAIAEVLVLGK

-293 HDQWQQVRSGRA
+293 HDQWQHIRSGRA

-317 PLDNL
+317 PLDDL

-351 RGHLERVAVVLGSA
+351 RGHLEHITVVLGSA

-380 RLAELLQRVEEG
+380 RLVELLQRVEEG

-402 RAPTRALK
+402 RSTKKNESPVL
-410 SLRSSAIVAPRSRVI
+410 VAPR
-425 DIRSKFEAPY
+425 
-435 EGSSLKCATTPVL
+435 
-448 LAPQLIEAIHARI
+448 LIEAIQARLD
-461 ERQEQAIIFLNRRG
+461 RSEQAIIFLNRRG

-503 AGKLRC
+503 AEKLRC
-509 HLCDFSSSVPH
+509 HLCDFSSGVPH
-520 ACPQCGYAPFKYAGS
+520 ACPQCGFAPYKYSGS
-535 GTEKVEHALVEAFPK
+535 GTEKVEHALVDAFPK

-556 DSDNMRG
+556 DSDNMKG
-563 KDAYTRTLGDFAGGK
+563 KDAYANTLRDFAEGK

-598 CVGIINAD
+598 CVGVINAD

-657 HDYAGFVEQELD
+657 HDYAGFVEQELE

-677 PYERFIL
+677 PYERFVL

-689 RNEEKSLFVLENLA
+689 RNEEKTLFVIGNLA
-703 KEMGRLDLPETE
+703 KEMTRLDLPETE
-715 ITGPSPAPIARIE
+715 ITGPAPAPIARIE
-728 ERYRFQVFL
+728 ERYRFQIFL
-737 RTRRITAVTPRLRPL
+737 RTRRIMAVTPRLRPL

-763 VTLDVDPVDLL
+763 ITLDVDPVDLL